1 LFFDRWFTRVIL
13 FCCRFYRFSHA
24 CNNLIKLSVKFSQE
38 YLITCF
44 QLVRQWRLFKLL
56 IICIFV
62 LFFLLFKPLL
72 PLHRQLLSVFIDLG
86 LVCRLLLFSRQI
98 PDSLFISTLRSINKI
113 CWFLKPRPRSLRR
126 FFELIN
132 HIKLLLQFF
141 LLLNSFFSLFKKKH
155 ALFIDLWRLLLGSLF
170 FFAKLSFSEFFFCC
184 F

>member
-1 LFFDRWFTRVIL
+1 M
-13 FCCRFYRFSHA
+13 
-24 CNNLIKLSVKFSQE
+24 
-38 YLITCF
+38 
-44 QLVRQWRLFKLL
+44 
-56 IICIFV
+56 
-62 LFFLLFKPLL
+62 FKPLL

-98 PDSLFISTLRSINKI
+98 PDSLFISTFRSINKI

-184 F
+184 FELQKPVLVGYESVDVSDFFLLIVVFVFVLQLLRPSLRQKLRSETAFS